1 MSVSHDNEKVND
13 SVADDTKGGD
23 DSSVQALLDRAHQ
36 EGIKPIFLA
45 KVKVLNDAIAECGL
59 GRYQV
64 CPLLHAWGGVER
76 VEWSATS
83 SEHPTADLGN
93 PYAPLRRSTS
103 RYSGLYELFFSAG
116 FGWFA
121 DNIWLQAIAIVMP
134 AIANQYNFPNYSSN
148 IRMATF
154 ALYCGLIVGATF
166 WGMTCDVIGRRTAWN
181 ATLFISGVFGV
192 AAGASPN
199 FITLCAML
207 ACIGF
212 GVGGN
217 LPVDGALFLEFLPGK
232 DQYLLT
238 LLSLWWAVGQVV
250 ASLISWVFLAKYSCD
265 TTLVGVQVLP
275 DGSLYR
281 CDDTNNNGWRYS
293 YYTMGAM
300 MLFLGIL
307 RIFVFPMDESPKFLV
322 SIGRDQDAV
331 NVIHNIAKKNGTTSK
346 LTMQDLHEAA
356 IPYLDPDSPEVVPTT
371 RFTTWGLIRNSLD
384 DVRGENI
391 KGLFCTPRLAYS
403 SSLIIFI
410 YAALGLA
417 YPLFNAFLGSY
428 LSTRETETGSTGIDA
443 TYSAY
448 TYQAACGVG
457 GSALAAVMVQWNRTG
472 RKYSLAF
479 FTIMSGVFLFALTA
493 ARTSVQVNALV
504 SIASF
509 WENAFYGVLY
519 GYAPEVFPTPRR
531 GTGDAL
537 AAAASRVTG
546 LFAPVIAVYS
556 NAGKTP
562 NGPVYASAAIF
573 IFTGLTMLG
582 LPIETVGVTA

>member
-1 MSVSHDNEKVND
+1 MSINKKGNE
-13 SVADDTKGGD
+13 SVDVKAEDT
-23 DSSVQALLDRAHQ
+23 SSVQALIAKANR
-36 EGIKPIFLA
+36 EGLKPIFLA
-45 KVKVLNDAIAECGL
+45 KVTVLNDAITECGL
-59 GRYQV
+59 GRYQ
-64 CPLLHAWGGVER
+64 W
-76 VEWSATS
+76 
-83 SEHPTADLGN
+83 
-93 PYAPLRRSTS
+93 
-103 RYSGLYELFFSAG
+103 ELFVSAG
-116 FGWFA
+116 FSWFA

-134 AIANQYNFPNYSSN
+134 AIANQHNFPNYAGN

-154 ALYCGLIVGATF
+154 ALYVGLIIGAAF

-181 ATLFISGVFGV
+181 ATLFISGVFGI

-199 FITLCAML
+199 FVTLCAML

-250 ASLISWVFLAKYSCD
+250 ASLISWVFLAKFSCD
-265 TTLVGVQVLP
+265 TTLIGTVKP
-275 DGSLYR
+275 DGILYQ
-281 CDDTNNNGWRYS
+281 CDNSNNNGWRYS

-300 MLFLGIL
+300 MLFFAVL
-307 RIFVFPMDESPKFLV
+307 RYFVFPMDESPKFLL
-322 SIGRDQDAV
+322 SIGRDQDAIDI
-331 NVIHNIAKKNGTTSK
+331 IHHIAKKNKTTSK
-346 LTMQDLHEAA
+346 LTIQDLREAA
-356 IPYLDPDSPEVVPTT
+356 TPYLDPDNITELEDLSVT
-371 RFTTWGLIRNSLD
+371 RFSTWDLLRNSLD
-384 DVRGENI
+384 HVSGENI

-410 YAALGLA
+410 CKILPMFCWSVLTLPLDAALGLA

-428 LSTRETETGSTGIDA
+428 LATRETDTGNTSIEA

-457 GSALAAVMVQWNRTG
+457 GSLLAAVMVQWTRTG

-479 FTIMSGVFLFALTA
+479 FTLMSGIFLFALTA
-493 ARTSVQVNALV
+493 ATTSVQVNALV

-537 AAAASRVTG
+537 AASASRVTG

-573 IFTGLTMLG
+573 VFTGLTMLG
-582 LPIETVGVTA
+582 LPIETAGVTAL

>member
-1 MSVSHDNEKVND
+1 MSDHSHEKVHD
-13 SVADDTKGGD
+13 KATGDDAKTGD
-23 DSSVQALLDRAHQ
+23 DSSVQALIDRAHV

-45 KVKVLNDAIAECGL
+45 KVKVLNGAIADCGL
-59 GRYQV
+59 GRYQ
-64 CPLLHAWGGVER
+64 W
-76 VEWSATS
+76 
-83 SEHPTADLGN
+83 
-93 PYAPLRRSTS
+93 
-103 RYSGLYELFFSAG
+103 ELFFSAG

-121 DNIWLQAIAIVMP
+121 DNIWLQAIAILMP
-134 AIANQYNFPNYSSN
+134 AIANQHNFPNYSSN

-181 ATLFISGVFGV
+181 ATLFLSGIFGV

-250 ASLISWVFLAKYSCD
+250 GSLIAWVFLAKFSCD
-265 TTLVGVQVLP
+265 ATLVDKLVLS

-281 CDDTNNNGWRYS
+281 CDNTNNNGWRYS
-293 YYTMGAM
+293 YYTMGTM
-300 MLFLGIL
+300 MLVLAIVRVFI
-307 RIFVFPMDESPKFLV
+307 FPMDESPKFLV

-331 NVIHNIAKKNGTTSK
+331 DVIHRIAKKNKTTTS
-346 LTMQDLHEAA
+346 LTVQDLHDAA
-356 IPYLDPDSPEVVPTT
+356 APYLDPSEVGVSVPVT
-371 RFTTWGLIRNSLD
+371 RSSTWQLIRNSFD
-384 DVRGENI
+384 DVSGENI

-410 YAALGLA
+410 YGALGLA

-428 LSTRETETGSTGIDA
+428 LSARETETGATGIDA
-443 TYSAY
+443 TYCKSSD
-448 TYQAACGVG
+448 AACGVG
-457 GSALAAVMVQWNRTG
+457 GSLLAAVMVQWSRTG
-472 RKYSLAF
+472 RKYSMAF
-479 FTIMSGVFLFALTA
+479 FTIMSGVFLFALTV
-493 ARTSVQVNALV
+493 ARTSVQVNALI

-537 AAAASRVTG
+537 AASASRVTG
-546 LFAPVIAVYS
+546 LFAPIIAVYS
-556 NAGKTP
+556 NSGKTP
-562 NGPVYASAAIF
+562 NGPVFASAGIF

>member
-1 MSVSHDNEKVND
+1 MSVHPTCATWWSRTDRVRGIKKGVSAHDLGLPSHHPFFLPPATMSIHSQDDHTVEKVLNEKT
-13 SVADDTKGGD
+13 AD
-23 DSSVQALLDRAHQ
+23 DSSSSVQQLIDKAHA

-45 KVKVLNDAIAECGL
+45 KVKVLNDSILECGM
-59 GRYQV
+59 GRYQ
-64 CPLLHAWGGVER
+64 W
-76 VEWSATS
+76 
-83 SEHPTADLGN
+83 
-93 PYAPLRRSTS
+93 
-103 RYSGLYELFFSAG
+103 ELFFSAG

-121 DNIWLQAIAIVMP
+121 DNIWLQAIAILMP
-134 AIANQYNFPNYSSN
+134 AIADQHNFPNYSGN

-166 WGMTCDVIGRRTAWN
+166 WGMTCDVIGRRLAWN
-181 ATLFISGVFGV
+181 ATLVISGVFGV

-199 FITLCAML
+199 FVTLGAML

-265 TTLVGVQVLP
+265 NTLVGKLVLA
-275 DGSLYR
+275 DGSFYR
-281 CDDTNNNGWRYS
+281 CDNTNNNGWRYS

-300 MLFLGIL
+300 MLFLATL
-307 RIFVFPMDESPKFLV
+307 RVFFLPMDESPKFLV
-322 SIGRDQDAV
+322 SIGRDQEAV
-331 NVIHNIAKKNGTTSK
+331 DVIHRIAKKNRITST
-346 LTMQDLHEAA
+346 LTLQHLQDAA
-356 IPYLDPDSPEVVPTT
+356 KPYLDGASVEVPVTK
-371 RFTTWGLIRNSLD
+371 FSTWGLIRNSLE
-384 DVRGENI
+384 DVSGDNI
-391 KGLFCTPRLAYS
+391 KGLFATPRLAYS
-403 SSLIIFI
+403 ASLIIFI
-410 YAALGLA
+410 YGALGLA

-428 LSTRETETGSTGIDA
+428 LASRLTETGATGIDA
-443 TYSAY
+443 TYAAY

-457 GSALAAVMVQWNRTG
+457 GSLLAAVMVQWSRTG
-472 RKYSLAF
+472 RKYSMAF

-493 ARTSVQVNALV
+493 AKTPVQVNALV

-537 AAAASRVTG
+537 AAASARVTG
-546 LFAPVIAVYS
+546 LFAPIIAVYS

-573 IFTGLTMLG
+573 VFTGLTMFG
-582 LPIETVGVTA
+582 LPIETVGVTAL

>member
-1 MSVSHDNEKVND
+1 MSDDAHEKVHDNAAATE
-13 SVADDTKGGD
+13 TKTGHGD
-23 DSSVQALLDRAHQ
+23 DSSIQALIEKAHV

-45 KVKVLNDAIAECGL
+45 KVKVLNDAIADCGM
-59 GRYQV
+59 GRYQ
-64 CPLLHAWGGVER
+64 W
-76 VEWSATS
+76 
-83 SEHPTADLGN
+83 
-93 PYAPLRRSTS
+93 
-103 RYSGLYELFFSAG
+103 ELFFSAG

-121 DNIWLQAIAIVMP
+121 DNIWLQAIAILMP
-134 AIANQYNFPNYSSN
+134 AIANQVNFPNYSSN

-181 ATLFISGVFGV
+181 ATLFLSGIFGV

-232 DQYLLT
+232 NQYLLT

-250 ASLISWVFLAKYSCD
+250 GSLISWVFLAKYSCD
-265 TTLVGVQVLP
+265 TDLVGKLVLA
-275 DGSLYR
+275 DGSLYQ
-281 CDDTNNNGWRYS
+281 CDNSNNNGWRYS

-300 MLFLGIL
+300 MLFLAIL
-307 RIFVFPMDESPKFLV
+307 RVFVFPMDESPKFLV

-331 NVIHNIAKKNGTTSK
+331 DVIHRIAKKNKTTTK
-346 LTMQDLHEAA
+346 LTVQDLYDAA
-356 IPYLDPDSPEVVPTT
+356 TPYLDPQDVARGLLPVT
-371 RFTTWGLIRNSLD
+371 RFSTWGLIRNSLN
-384 DVRGENI
+384 DVSGENI

-410 YAALGLA
+410 YGALGLA

-428 LSTRETETGSTGIDA
+428 LSARETDTGATGIDA

-457 GSALAAVMVQWNRTG
+457 GSLLAAVMVQCSRTG
-472 RKYSLAF
+472 RKYSMAF

-537 AAAASRVTG
+537 AASASRVTG
-546 LFAPVIAVYS
+546 LFAPIIAVYS

-562 NGPVYASAAIF
+562 NGPVYASAGIF
-573 IFTGLTMLG
+573 IFTGLTMMG
-582 LPIETVGVTA
+582 LPIETVGVTAL

>member
-1 MSVSHDNEKVND
+1 MDHSHEKV
-13 SVADDTKGGD
+13 DDIATGDEKTGD
-23 DSSVQALLDRAHQ
+23 DSSVQALIDKAHQ

-45 KVKVLNDAIAECGL
+45 KVKVLNEAISDCGM
-59 GRYQV
+59 GRYV
-64 CPLLHAWGGVER
+64 LDITLHGPRLTLDPDIRCW
-76 VEWSATS
+76 
-83 SEHPTADLGN
+83 
-93 PYAPLRRSTS
+93 
-103 RYSGLYELFFSAG
+103 ELFFSAG

-121 DNIWLQAIAIVMP
+121 DNIWLQAIAILMP
-134 AIANQYNFPNYSSN
+134 AIANQHNFPNYSSN

-154 ALYCGLIVGATF
+154 ALYCGLIVGAAF

-181 ATLFISGVFGV
+181 ATLFISGIFGV
-192 AAGASPN
+192 AAGAAPN
-199 FITLCAML
+199 FLTLCALL

-232 DQYLLT
+232 NQYLLT

-250 ASLISWVFLAKYSCD
+250 ASLISWVFLAKFSCD
-265 TTLVGVQVLP
+265 TSLVGVLVLH
-275 DGSLYR
+275 DGSFYQ
-281 CDDTNNNGWRYS
+281 CDNSNNNGWRYS
-293 YYTMGAM
+293 YYTMGTM
-300 MLFLGIL
+300 MLFLAIL
-307 RIFVFPMDESPKFLV
+307 RVFIFPMDESPKFLV

-331 NVIHNIAKKNGTTSK
+331 DVIHRIAKKNKTTTK
-346 LTMQDLHEAA
+346 LTVQDLYNAA
-356 IPYLDPDSPEVVPTT
+356 SPYLEPGQDSGAGALVT
-371 RFTTWGLIRNSLD
+371 RFSTWGLIRNSLD
-384 DVRGENI
+384 DVTGENI

-403 SSLIIFI
+403 SGLIIFI
-410 YAALGLA
+410 YGALGLA

-428 LSTRETETGSTGIDA
+428 LSSRETDTGATGIDA

-457 GSALAAVMVQWNRTG
+457 GSMLAAVMVQWSRTG
-472 RKYSLAF
+472 RKYSMAF
-479 FTIMSGVFLFALTA
+479 FTVMSGVFLFALTA

-537 AAAASRVTG
+537 AASASRVTG

-562 NGPVYASAAIF
+562 NGPVYASAGIF
-573 IFTGLTMLG
+573 VFTGLLMLG
-582 LPIETVGVTA
+582 LPIETAGVTA

>member
-1 MSVSHDNEKVND
+1 MSVHSEKVHDND
-13 SVADDTKGGD
+13 LGDTKTGD
-23 DSSVQALLDRAHQ
+23 DSSVQALLDRAHL

-59 GRYQV
+59 GRYQ
-64 CPLLHAWGGVER
+64 
-76 VEWSATS
+76 
-83 SEHPTADLGN
+83 
-93 PYAPLRRSTS
+93 
-103 RYSGLYELFFSAG
+103 YELFFSAG

-181 ATLFISGVFGV
+181 ATLFISGIFGV

-199 FITLCAML
+199 FLTLCALL

-232 DQYLLT
+232 NQYLLT

-265 TTLVGVQVLP
+265 TSLVGVQVLP
-275 DGSLYR
+275 DGNLYR
-281 CDDTNNNGWRYS
+281 CDNTNNNGWRYS

-322 SIGRDQDAV
+322 SIGRDQEAV
-331 NVIHNIAKKNGTTSK
+331 DVIHNIAKKNKTTSK
-346 LTMQDLHEAA
+346 LTIQDLHEAA
-356 IPYLDPDSPEVVPTT
+356 TPYLDPMDSGAEVPVTK
-371 RFTTWGLIRNSLD
+371 FSTWGLIRNSLD

-391 KGLFCTPRLAYS
+391 RGLFCTPRLAYS
-403 SSLIIFI
+403 SGLIIFI
-410 YAALGLA
+410 YGALGLA
-417 YPLFNAFLGSY
+417 YPLFNAFLGAY
-428 LSTRETETGSTGIDA
+428 LSTREKETGSTSIDA

-457 GSALAAVMVQWNRTG
+457 GSMLAAVMVQWSRTG

-573 IFTGLTMLG
+573 VFTGLTMLG
-582 LPIETVGVTA
+582 LPIETAGVTAL

>member
-1 MSVSHDNEKVND
+1 MSEHDDEKVRD
-13 SVADDTKGGD
+13 STAEKTGDDTRSD
-23 DSSVQALLDRAHQ
+23 QVLLDKAHQ

-45 KVKVLNDAIAECGL
+45 KVKVLNEAIAECGL
-59 GRYQV
+59 GRY
-64 CPLLHAWGGVER
+64 W
-76 VEWSATS
+76 
-83 SEHPTADLGN
+83 
-93 PYAPLRRSTS
+93 
-103 RYSGLYELFFSAG
+103 ELFFSAG
-116 FGWFA
+116 APLWFA
-121 DNIWLQAIAIVMP
+121 DNIWLQAIAILMP
-134 AIANQYNFPNYSSN
+134 AIANQHNFPNYASN

-154 ALYCGLIVGATF
+154 GLYCGLIAGATF

-181 ATLFISGVFGV
+181 ATLFLSGIFGI

-199 FITLCAML
+199 FVTLCAML

-250 ASLISWVFLAKYSCD
+250 GSLISWVFLAKYSCD
-265 TTLVGVQVLP
+265 TDLVGKLVLP
-275 DGSLYR
+275 DGSLYQ
-281 CDDTNNNGWRYS
+281 CDNSNNNGWRYS
-293 YYTMGAM
+293 YYTLGSM
-300 MLFLGIL
+300 MVFLGIL
-307 RIFVFPMDESPKFLV
+307 RIFLFPMDESPKFLV

-331 NVIHNIAKKNGTTSK
+331 DVIHRIAKKNNTTSK
-346 LTMQDLHEAA
+346 LSIQDLREAA
-356 IPYLDPDSPEVVPTT
+356 APYLDPNSPEASEIAETH
-371 RFTTWGLIRNSLD
+371 FSTWGLIRNSLD
-384 DVRGENI
+384 DISGENV

-410 YAALGLA
+410 YGALGLA

-428 LSTRETETGSTGIDA
+428 ISAREKDTGATGIDA

-448 TYQAACGVG
+448 TYQAVCGVG
-457 GSALAAVMVQWNRTG
+457 GSILAAVMVQWSRTG
-472 RKYSLAF
+472 RKYSMAF
-479 FTIMSGVFLFALTA
+479 FTIMSGVFLFALTQA
-493 ARTSVQVNALV
+493 TTSVQVNALV

-531 GTGDAL
+531 GTGDAF
-537 AAAASRVTG
+537 AAAASRITG
-546 LFAPVIAVYS
+546 LFAPIIAVYS

-562 NGPVYASAAIF
+562 NGPVFASAGIF
-573 IFTGLTMLG
+573 IFTGLVMLG
-582 LPIETVGVTA
+582 LPIETVGVTAL

>member
-1 MSVSHDNEKVND
+1 MSDQVHEKVQ
-13 SVADDTKGGD
+13 DDTADLKTGD
-23 DSSVQALLDRAHQ
+23 DSSIQALIDRAHL

-45 KVKVLNDAIAECGL
+45 KVKVLNGAITDCGM
-59 GRYQV
+59 GRYQ
-64 CPLLHAWGGVER
+64 W
-76 VEWSATS
+76 
-83 SEHPTADLGN
+83 
-93 PYAPLRRSTS
+93 
-103 RYSGLYELFFSAG
+103 ELFFSAG
-116 FGWFA
+116 FSWFA
-121 DNIWLQAIAIVMP
+121 DNIWLQAIAILMP

-181 ATLFISGVFGV
+181 ATLFLSGVFGI

-199 FITLCAML
+199 FLTLCAML

-232 DQYLLT
+232 NQYLLT

-250 ASLISWVFLAKYSCD
+250 GSLISWVFLAKFSCD
-265 TTLVGVQVLP
+265 TDLVSKLVLA

-281 CDDTNNNGWRYS
+281 CDNTNNNGWRYS

-300 MLFLGIL
+300 MLFLAGL
-307 RIFVFPMDESPKFLV
+307 RVFIFPMDESPKFLV

-331 NVIHNIAKKNGTTSK
+331 DVIHRIAKKNKTTTT
-346 LTMQDLHEAA
+346 LTVQDLHDAA
-356 IPYLDPDSPEVVPTT
+356 LPYLDPHDVGIAVPVT
-371 RFTTWGLIRNSLD
+371 RFSTWELIRNSLD
-384 DVRGENI
+384 DVSGENI

-410 YAALGLA
+410 YGALGLA
-417 YPLFNAFLGSY
+417 YPLFNAFLGGY
-428 LSTRETETGSTGIDA
+428 LSSRETDTGATGIDA

-457 GSALAAVMVQWNRTG
+457 GSMLAAVMVQWNRTG
-472 RKYSLAF
+472 RKYSMAF

-537 AAAASRVTG
+537 AASASRITG
-546 LFAPVIAVYS
+546 LFAPIIAVYS

-562 NGPVYASAAIF
+562 NGPVYASAGIF

-582 LPIETVGVTA
+582 LPIETVGVTAL

>member
-1 MSVSHDNEKVND
+1 MSLSEFHEK
-13 SVADDTKGGD
+13 GD
-23 DSSVQALLDRAHQ
+23 EKDARDGQQSPGSSAEALVKKAHQ
-36 EGIKPIFLA
+36 EGLKPIFLA
-45 KVKVLNDAIAECGL
+45 KVQVLNGAIAECGM
-59 GRYQV
+59 GRYQ
-64 CPLLHAWGGVER
+64 W
-76 VEWSATS
+76 
-83 SEHPTADLGN
+83 
-93 PYAPLRRSTS
+93 
-103 RYSGLYELFFSAG
+103 ELFISAG

-121 DNIWLQAIAIVMP
+121 DNIWLQAIAILMP

-181 ATLFISGVFGV
+181 ATLFISGIFGV

-199 FITLCAML
+199 FVTLGAML

-250 ASLISWVFLAKYSCD
+250 GSLISWVFLAKYSCD
-265 TTLVGVQVLP
+265 TTLVGTALA
-275 DGSLYR
+275 DGTFYR
-281 CDDTNNNGWRYS
+281 CDNTNNNGWRYS

-300 MLFLGIL
+300 MLFLAII
-307 RIFVFPMDESPKFLV
+307 RVFLLPMDESPKFLI
-322 SIGRDQDAV
+322 SIGRDQEAV
-331 NVIHNIAKKNGTTSK
+331 DVVHRIAKKNKKVST
-346 LTMQDLHEAA
+346 LTVQDLYDAA
-356 IPYLDPDSPEVVPTT
+356 GPYIDPESSDVPVT
-371 RFTTWGLIRNSLD
+371 RFSTWGLIRNSLD
-384 DVRGENI
+384 DLSGENV

-410 YAALGLA
+410 YGALGLA

-428 LSTRETETGSTGIDA
+428 LATRETSTGATGIDA

-457 GSALAAVMVQWNRTG
+457 GSILAAIMVQWSRGG
-472 RKYSLAF
+472 RKFSMAF
-479 FTIMSGVFLFALTA
+479 FTVMSGVFLFALTA
-493 ARTSVQVNALV
+493 AKTSVQVNALV

-531 GTGDAL
+531 GTGDAF

-546 LFAPVIAVYS
+546 LFAPIIAVYS

-562 NGPVYASAAIF
+562 NGPVYASAGIF
-573 IFTGLTMLG
+573 IFTGLLMLG
-582 LPIETVGVTA
+582 LPIETVGVTAL